1 MKLGCRGLLVK
12 KKQATSID
20 ARVGQQVRA
29 RRMAMEMS
37 QEDLANCLGLT
48 FQQIQK
54 YEKGV
59 NRIGAGR
66 LFELARILQV
76 GILYFYEG
84 VVDHLSGRPL
94 GFAEEAAPAP
104 APPQQTEAVIENALA
119 RIPNPQVRK
128 RIVELVLELA
138 RD

>member
-1 MKLGCRGLLVK
+1 
-12 KKQATSID
+12 
-20 ARVGQQVRA
+20 
-29 RRMAMEMS
+29 MAMEMS

>member
-1 MKLGCRGLLVK
+1 MARSAK

-20 ARVGQQVRA
+20 ARVGQQIRL
-29 RRMAMEMS
+29 RRVLLGMS
-37 QEDLANCLGLT
+37 QEELGQRLGLT

-54 YEKGV
+54 YERGL

-66 LFELARILQV
+66 LFELARILHV

-94 GFAEEAAPAP
+94 GFAEEG
-104 APPQQTEAVIENALA
+104 APPPTPPHRTESAQLNTAFA
-119 RIPNPQVRK
+119 RISNAQVRRK
-128 RIVELVLELA
+128 IVELVKELA
-138 RD
+138 GG